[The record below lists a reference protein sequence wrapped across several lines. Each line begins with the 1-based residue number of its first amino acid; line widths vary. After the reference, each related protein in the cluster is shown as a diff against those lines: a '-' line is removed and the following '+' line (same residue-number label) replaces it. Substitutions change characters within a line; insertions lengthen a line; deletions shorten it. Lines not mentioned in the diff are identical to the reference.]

1 MRKLIED
8 AALSEGESSRIDCPK
23 CGGRNTFTM
32 TKQNGIVLYNCYKL
46 GCGCRGAAP
55 VGISREDVVAY
66 MNSKK
71 PLQQPENEPMEVPL
85 SFVYNLTDPAVQRFI
100 NKWKLHDVFLI
111 HDKIDNRVVFPITD
125 ETMRMVDAIGRTL
138 DGSVPK
144 WLRYTGNGEYYT
156 FGKSHNTV
164 AVVIEDCISAVT
176 VHKCCKN
183 ATGVA
188 ILGTTLTDKQIQHL
202 TKYDRVVIALDP
214 DAVSKTIEFTQ
225 QLRLYVDD
233 VKALYL
239 SDDIK
244 YREPQDVYN
253 LMEMVNE

>member
-32 TKQNGIVLYNCYKL
+32 TKQSGIVVYNCYKL

-55 VGISREDVVAY
+55 VGLSREDVAAY
-66 MNSKK
+66 FKTK
-71 PLQQPENEPMEVPL
+71 EPLQQQENASMEIPL
-85 SFVYNLTDPAVQRFI
+85 SFVYTLHDPAVQRFI
-100 NKWKLHDVFLI
+100 NKWKLHDVTLMY
-111 HDKIDNRVVFPITD
+111 DQIDSRVVFPLHD
-125 ETMRMVDAIGRTL
+125 SSMRMVDAVGRSL
-138 DGSVPK
+138 SGAVPK
-144 WLRYTGNGEYYT
+144 WLRYTGKGDYYT
-156 FGKSHNTV
+156 YGNSSNTT
-164 AVVIEDCISAVT
+164 AVVVEDCISAVA
-176 VHKCCKN
+176 VHKCCRN

-188 ILGTTLTDKQIQHL
+188 ILGTTLTDKQVELL
-202 TKYDRVVIALDP
+202 TQYNRVVIALDP

-244 YREPQDVYN
+244 YREPQDVSN